1 MDKQHGLE
9 RAPRAKSLR
18 IGLIQSRYAGS
29 VEETIELQLQG
40 VRQAHERGAQFICL
54 QELYSGPYFCQK
66 EDPDAFDYAEP
77 IEGPSVRRMRALA
90 QELKVAL
97 LVPFY
102 ELRAPGLFHNTA
114 LTIGPNGEVLDLYR
128 KMHIPDD
135 PQFMEK
141 YYFTPG
147 DRGFR
152 ATETPFAKVGA
163 LICWDQWYPEAARLT
178 AMQGAQILLYPTAI
192 GWIPA
197 EKAAEGEAQLDAWRT
212 MQRSHAIA
220 NGVFVAAVNRCGFE
234 KKSEKESDGGIEF
247 WGHSLLIDPLG
258 RVLAEGGLNEEVIVA
273 DCDFSLISE
282 TRKWWPFFRDRRID
296 AYGGLTARWLEEGQ
310 ES

>member
-1 MDKQHGLE
+1 MENTQSLSRADSSSHLKVGLV
-9 RAPRAKSLR
+9 
-18 IGLIQSRYAGS
+18 QSRFQGS
-29 VEETIELQLQG
+29 VEQTIQHQLQA
-40 VRQAHERGAQFICL
+40 VREAHAKGAQLVCL
-54 QELYSGPYFCQK
+54 QELYSGPYFCQQ
-66 EDPDAFDYAEP
+66 EDPAAFDFAEP
-77 IEGPSVRRMRALA
+77 IAGPSVERMRELA
-90 QELKVAL
+90 RELSIVI

-114 LTIGPNGEVLDLYR
+114 LTIGPNGDILDIYR

-152 ATETPFAKVGA
+152 ATETPVAKVGA
-163 LICWDQWYPEAARLT
+163 LICWDQWFPEAARLT
-178 AMQGAQILLYPTAI
+178 ALQGAQILLYPTAI
-192 GWIPA
+192 GWLPD
-197 EKAAEGEAQLDAWRT
+197 EKASEGEAQLDAWRT

-220 NGVFVAAVNRCGFE
+220 NGIFVAAVNRSGFE
-234 KKSEKESDGGIEF
+234 PRSTQDDPNGIEF

-258 RVLAEGGLNEEVIVA
+258 RVLCEGGLGEEVLVA
-273 DCDFSLISE
+273 ECDFSLIAE

-296 AYGGLTARWLEEGQ
+296 AYDGLTARWLEE
-310 ES
+310 EKEK